1 MKPQKKVSKRKLQSS
16 YLTTIVSIT
25 LVLFMLGLLGLILL
39 NSKKLGDHVRENIGF
54 SIIMNPGV
62 KEARIMELKKN
73 LDASEFV
80 KYTEYITPEEAAE
93 ELQNE
98 LGEDFIGFLG
108 FNPLLPSIDL
118 RLNAQYANI
127 DSLKVIES
135 HLLENTD
142 IKEVY
147 YQESLV
153 EMINKNV
160 RRISFFILIF
170 SFLLLIIAIALINNT
185 IRLSVYSKR
194 FLIRSMQLVGATKSF
209 IRTPFILT
217 GILHG
222 LLAALIAS
230 SALVGILYALLQQ
243 IPELVT
249 INDFKI
255 IAVLF
260 AFVVITGVLITWLS
274 NLSAVNKYL
283 KAKPDELYQ

>member
-39 NSKKLGDHVRENIGF
+39 NSKKLGDHVKENIGF

-93 ELQNE
+93 ELQKE

-127 DSLKVIES
+127 DSLKVIEAR
-135 HLLENTD
+135 LLENID

-160 RRISFFILIF
+160 RRISLFILIF

-209 IRTPFILT
+209 IRMPFILT

-222 LLAALIAS
+222 LLAALLAS
-230 SALVGILYALLQQ
+230 SALVGILYFLLQQ
-243 IPELVT
+243 IPELVN
-249 INDFKI
+249 INDFKL

-260 AFVVITGVLITWLS
+260 AFVIMTGVLITWLS

>member
-16 YLTTIVSIT
+16 YLTTIVSIS
-25 LVLFMLGLLGLILL
+25 LVLFMLGLLGILIL
-39 NSKKLGDHVRENIGF
+39 NSKKLSDHVRENIGF
-54 SIIMNPGV
+54 SIIMNEGV

-93 ELQNE
+93 ELQE
-98 LGEDFIGFLG
+98 DLGEDFIGFLG
-108 FNPLLPSIDL
+108 YNPLLPSIDL
-118 RLNAQYANI
+118 RLNAAYANI
-127 DSLKVIES
+127 DSLKVIETQ
-135 HLLENTD
+135 LLQNSD

-153 EMINKNV
+153 EMINANL
-160 RRISFFILIF
+160 RRIGIFILVF
-170 SFLLLIIAIALINNT
+170 SVLLLIMATALISNT

-194 FLIRSMQLVGATKSF
+194 FLIRTMQLVGATKSF

-222 LLAALIAS
+222 LISALIAS
-230 SALVGILYALLQQ
+230 AALVSILYFLMQEV
-243 IPELVT
+243 PELV
-249 INDFKI
+249 NLQDFN
-255 IAVLF
+255 LF
-260 AFVVITGVLITWLS
+260 AMLFGFVILTGVIITWLS

-283 KAKPDELYQ
+283 KAKPEDLYQ